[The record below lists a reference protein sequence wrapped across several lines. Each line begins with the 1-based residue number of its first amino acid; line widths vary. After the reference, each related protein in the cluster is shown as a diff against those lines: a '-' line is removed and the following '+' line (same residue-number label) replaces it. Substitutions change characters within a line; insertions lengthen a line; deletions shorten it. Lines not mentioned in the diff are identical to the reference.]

1 VAQVLIENGW
11 KNVRAL
17 SGGFDAWKDANLP
30 LEPK

>member
-17 SGGFDAWKDANLP
+17 SGGFDGWQNANLP